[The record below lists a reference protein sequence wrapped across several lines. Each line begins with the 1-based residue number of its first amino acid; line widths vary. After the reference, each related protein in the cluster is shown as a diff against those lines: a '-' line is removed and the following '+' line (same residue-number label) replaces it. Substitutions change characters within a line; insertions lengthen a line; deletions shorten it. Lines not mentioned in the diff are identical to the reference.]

1 MLKTILLIV
10 ATVISGCTTTHVVRP
25 GAELIIEKQAR
36 LLTRDDQSLDV
47 FNVLFER
54 DSLVAFDIKSQKPY
68 YFHISEIDNVIV
80 TNRFKGALMGASIG
94 FLALG
99 LPAYS
104 IAPSFAYGFPLLLI
118 FGSIGGGV
126 CSIPG
131 AFIGSKD
138 AYYFEYEQQ
147 EVEPIDSIKSTG
159 AGWLNDEVYKERYT
173 SIDSSKIS
181 ILKSAMTRL
190 PPKLVSPNNQIAGAL
205 FIRGGD
211 HSTKIVFGFSA
222 RRFYRWETGYYLN
235 YSYRYAEGDSELGL
249 DGYSWNSTYHLL
261 LLGVERLRKGSMQ
274 NGGAA
279 FFELGLTAGMMSD
292 RKLNRPMVYKVGP
305 GVAGVIGVRV
315 WSNLLF
321 SEVQLS
327 YDTLNDHFI
336 PSVVVGYRF

>member
-1 MLKTILLIV
+1 MKTILLIV
-10 ATVISGCTTTHVVRP
+10 AIVISGCTTTHVVRP

-47 FNVLFER
+47 FNILFER

-68 YFHISEIDNVIV
+68 YFHINEIDNVIV

-147 EVEPIDSIKSTG
+147 EVEPIDSIMSTRD
-159 AGWLNDEVYKERYT
+159 GWINDKNYKEIDLP
-173 SIDSSKIS
+173 IDSSRNS
-181 ILKSAMTRL
+181 ILKSARIRL
-190 PPKLVSPNNQIAGAL
+190 PANLDQTNNQIAGAL
-205 FIRGGD
+205 LIRGGD
-211 HSTKIVFGFSA
+211 RPTKSVLGFSA
-222 RRFYRWETGYYLN
+222 RRFYRWETGYYLK
-235 YSYRYAEGDSELGL
+235 YSYRYVEGTSDRGFDYYHWHSE
-249 DGYSWNSTYHLL
+249 YHLFS
-261 LLGVERLRKGSMQ
+261 LGVERFRKGTMQ
-274 NGGAA
+274 NGGAY
-279 FFELGLTAGMMSD
+279 FFEMGITSGVMSESP
-292 RKLNRPMVYKVGP
+292 RYEGPSYKHGP
-305 GVAGVIGVRV
+305 GVAGVVGARV
-315 WSNLLF
+315 WSNLIFGEL
-321 SEVQLS
+321 QLS

-336 PSVVVGYRF
+336 PSIVAGYRF